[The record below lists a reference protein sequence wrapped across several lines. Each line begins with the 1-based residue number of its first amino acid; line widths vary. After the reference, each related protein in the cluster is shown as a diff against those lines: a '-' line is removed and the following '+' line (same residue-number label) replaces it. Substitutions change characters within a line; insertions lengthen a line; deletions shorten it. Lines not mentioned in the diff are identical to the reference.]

1 MWSSTYSKRVKGVS
15 ADQVWSVWTDV
26 NQWTSW
32 QNDLELARLEHD
44 FKAGTKFLMRPKG
57 GPNVNIELLRVERN
71 RNFTDLTRFPL
82 ARMTGSHDLIEH
94 GDELE
99 VRTTMKV
106 EGLLSF
112 LWVKIVANDVAKGLE
127 AQTDALLKRVRTLHG

>member
-1 MWSSTYSKRVKGVS
+1 MWSSTYSKRVKDVS